1 MTRIAY
7 TKDSQDVSYSKLAN
21 DGINDFLDY
30 LTKNKSMEFVSLVS
44 NRRLVNI

>member
-7 TKDSQDVSYSKLAN
+7 TNDNQDISYSKLAA
-21 DGINDFLDY
+21 DGINDLLDY

-44 NRRLVNI
+44 